1 MDIFTWIITI
11 LAIVGVVLNINKRVE
26 GFYLWVGS
34 NLAWGVIDYNAGLYA
49 QAVLFI
55 VYTGLSVWGIIEW
68 RKKDSEMAN
77 NG

>member
-11 LAIVGVVLNINKRVE
+11 LAIVGVVLNIKKRVE

-34 NLAWGVIDYNAGLYA
+34 NLAWVVIDYNAGLYA
-49 QAVLFI
+49 QAVLFM

-68 RKKDSEMAN
+68 RKKDIS
-77 NG
+77 GRVL